1 MKLIKKLTAFTLIEL
16 LVVISIIAILASL
29 ALPAITGALSR
40 GQITQAMSNARQIF
54 IANTQMALDAV
65 TTADTNLGWPG
76 DIGGTNTSWSSW
88 ATALVPAYMT
98 TNDFSKM
105 LSAPGLVR
113 GTNSAITQASPSALT
128 VYAVT
133 DASTMESTFITTAN
147 YTNGQAL
154 SSVAKPFGD
163 KGFVV
168 FRKGGDGAVYLQAQ
182 ATNKALLPAT
192 NFPAKLN

>member
-16 LVVISIIAILASL
+16 LVVISIIAILVSL
-29 ALPAITGALSR
+29 AFPAITGALSR

-182 ATNKALLPAT
+182 ATNTALLPAT

>member
-182 ATNKALLPAT
+182 ATNTTLLPAT
-192 NFPAKLN
+192 NFPTKLN

>member
-76 DIGGTNTSWSSW
+76 DIGGTNTSWSKW

-113 GTNSAITQASPSALT
+113 GANSAIAQASPSALY

-154 SSVAKPFGD
+154 NSVAKPFGD

-168 FRKGGDGAVYLQAQ
+168 FKKGGDGAVYLQAQ
-182 ATNKALLPAT
+182 ATNTTLLPAT

>member
-76 DIGGTNTSWSSW
+76 DIGGTNTSWSKW

-113 GTNSAITQASPSALT
+113 GANSAITQASPSALT

-182 ATNKALLPAT
+182 ATNTTLLPAT
-192 NFPAKLN
+192 NFPTKLN